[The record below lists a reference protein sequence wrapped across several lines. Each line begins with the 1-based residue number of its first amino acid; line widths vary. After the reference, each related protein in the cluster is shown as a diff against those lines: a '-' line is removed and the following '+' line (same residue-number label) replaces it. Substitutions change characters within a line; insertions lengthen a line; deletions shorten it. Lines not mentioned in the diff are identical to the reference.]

1 MVGRLTTSE
10 QVESFQSPE
19 VVHKPLLDIE
29 AHKSDVFDIDIASDG
44 RIIISVGHDG
54 IAKMWD
60 MGLGTLIR
68 EVPQPSEC
76 ATGYKVRSVRCTPLG
91 NGSNL
96 VFVAAYNAISLTSK
110 RKSFLALWAYSREKQ
125 ALRTVVVRSTG
136 RGDGV
141 SSLCV
146 SSCGNFTGVGSMGG
160 SVYIFDTHEMK
171 ELIAFKETHGIFVT
185 AVEFLDRTASDV
197 TSLVQQPASGPPR
210 RIPGPGD

>member
-1 MVGRLTTSE
+1 MGGSVYGTRKRWLKT
-10 QVESFQSPE
+10 
-19 VVHKPLLDIE
+19 
-29 AHKSDVFDIDIASDG
+29 G
-44 RIIISVGHDG
+44 SVGHDG

-125 ALRTVVVRSTG
+125 ALRTVIVRSTG

-171 ELIAFKETHGIFVT
+171 ELIAFKVK
-185 AVEFLDRTASDV
+185 EFQYVKDCFKEAMKLSRH
-197 TSLVQQPASGPPR
+197 LFGLC
-210 RIPGPGD
+210 